1 MLRSFCASFVLIL
14 ALKDDTKLSV
24 SAIEKSDLYPYGL
37 SAGDT
42 KLVSTKLGGE
52 NEDISSNEIKLKT
65 NIKFYSNEYGAIYV
79 RIYLLGS
86 FYHFFN
92 NTTQNLLYLNVAMTK
107 NMFSFR

>member
-1 MLRSFCASFVLIL
+1 MLQPIRAIWVLLLLI
-14 ALKDDTKLSV
+14 KDDINFGV

-42 KLVSTKLGGE
+42 KLTSTKLGGE

-79 RIYLLGS
+79 RILFFYFFSS
-86 FYHFFN
+86 FIS
-92 NTTQNLLYLNVAMTK
+92 A
-107 NMFSFR
+107 

>member
-1 MLRSFCASFVLIL
+1 MLRSFCALFVLIL

-79 RIYLLGS
+79 RICFLGR
-86 FYHFFN
+86 FYHYILIIQLKINYFCKS
-92 NTTQNLLYLNVAMTK
+92 L
-107 NMFSFR
+107 